1 MPSGLVSVVQVLQVC
16 LSLYV
21 PALLMLEVLWPVTM
35 FGKWR
40 LTDKQFYV
48 LFVVITLYVFLKEH

>member
-21 PALLMLEVLWPVTM
+21 PALLMLEDLWPVTM